1 MNRFQEKIRNPLIR
15 NIVERSFGVKSTKQK
30 INLKIFHHTMR
41 ILRFRNMHQRFK
53 LVHPVRNDFMI
64 VSPFWFLKHKFK
76 KKKLE
81 SVQKQLF
88 RQSTQK
94 SLDEESQKRMISF
107 LFEVMVGQN
116 SHPVDNQSNFL
127 VEHVLLILE
136 TLLSVFLSITKVLFF
151 FELLLLRLGLLS
163 ETWKEVIVA
172 GVAAVL
178 GKRVRGVTGKHHSQI
193 VVLKVIWVVG
203 DKDKI
208 FVFTYSR
215 FSFRDV
221 GHLSIFDQKWKELYL
236 T

>member
-1 MNRFQEKIRNPLIR
+1 
-15 NIVERSFGVKSTKQK
+15 
-30 INLKIFHHTMR
+30 MR

-53 LVHPVRNDFMI
+53 LVYSVRNDLMI
-64 VSPFWFLKHKFK
+64 VSPFWLLKHKFK

-94 SLDEESQKRMISF
+94 SFDEESQKRMISF

-127 VEHVLLILE
+127 VKHVLLILK
-136 TLLSVFLSITKVLFF
+136 TFLSVFLSITKMLFF

-221 GHLSIFDQKWKELYL
+221 GHLSIFDQKWKELY
-236 T
+236 